1 MKQNL
6 LTRIQAV
13 FLALAVMLSMTV
25 PAFAEEAQTVT
36 IEKMPET
43 LALEIGDT
51 EDLAAEVHLN
61 GAITNKAT
69 SKLKYSSNDDTV
81 ATVVSDTGIVT
92 AVAEGTATITV
103 RYKEYSADCK
113 VTVTAPTV
121 DVTGVT
127 INSIENKPLDIGDT
141 LALTATVTPSNATD
155 KTVTWKSSSSAVASI
170 SAAAS
175 DSSSAVVKA
184 LSPGETIIT
193 AAGGNEKSDQIE
205 ITVSGLVMDKTL
217 NLFVGKSSD
226 LICNPFGNA
235 ALSSITWS
243 SSNISVAGVKDGK
256 VSAYN
261 PGTTTITAKA
271 GAYSVSCTVTV
282 KEDVA
287 DAVTGS
293 MTVGEAF
300 SFSSL
305 MSTLNSR
312 SYEKIQTGLEYV
324 TGLSVSPKAGI
335 LYHGYSSPDVP
346 GSGVGGSE
354 LYYVNGPAGQR
365 KLSEVTFVPA
375 SSFDGTAVISYTGHG
390 SGRSFNGSIRITVEN
405 SGDVAYN
412 TAEDRPL
419 HLEIEDFNQVCNKKT
434 GRSLRYVTF
443 QLPSAS
449 KGTLYYNYSTIGQFS
464 PRVSEDTKYYLSGGS
479 TLLSEV
485 TFVPAKGYTGTVTIP
500 YYGVDTSGGAYSG
513 RITVTVYPLSQ
524 TGTDQITYQV
534 TDSSSVSFDAE
545 DFNRVCMDNTGATL
559 NYLYFDLPSP
569 EQGTLYYNYRLNSAY
584 NNQVSSGT
592 RYFRTS
598 TPKISLVYFVP
609 ASGFNGTATI
619 PYTGYASTGE
629 QFRGEVVIRANG
641 GSGTVRY
648 STNAGKVVDF
658 VGMDFNE
665 ACQNGAGSALSY
677 VQFDLP
683 SSNQGTLYYRYVSS
697 SNKGSKVSS
706 SSHYTTSQ
714 ISNITFVPKGTYQG
728 TVTIPFSGYAVG
740 GGRFNGSVEIVVDP
754 YDWNDTIT
762 YTIYSGGTAHF
773 DSANFNAVSK
783 YHTGE
788 NLDYVRFTLPSSK
801 HGVLYYNYDTNKETG
816 TSVTERTSYY
826 RSGRSRLLEDVV
838 FVADR
843 SFSGTVSIP
852 YTGVSVGGEHFDG
865 IVQISVAERVNT
877 TVSYYGSALPI
888 DLNAADF
895 RSANAFNLP
904 KTLSYIQFNALPD
917 AIYGK
922 LLVNAAR
929 AGTGTPVTIN
939 DRFYVTGTPAIGS
952 VSFVAKPAF
961 QGTVTIPY
969 TAVDAS
975 GNSTEGT
982 IRIYVANRYLNKH
995 FNDIDRYDWAA
1006 PSIEFLF
1013 DSGVISGYGDGR
1025 YGPADT
1031 TTRGAFAYMICKVF
1045 NFEPRTGAGFRDV
1058 TEGSMF
1064 ASEILTAKELG
1075 IVSGYNGYFNP
1086 NDPVTREQAV
1096 VMLKKA
1102 MEVAG
1107 RSVSSG
1113 SVALLDAY
1121 GDGSKV
1127 SSYARSAMATMVRM
1141 GMLSGDENGN
1151 LNPQNPIR
1159 RAEIAVILHKV
1170 MTM

>member
-6 LTRIQAV
+6 LTRVQAA
-13 FLALAVMLSMTV
+13 FLAVAVMLSMTV
-25 PAFAEEAQTVT
+25 PAFGANASDISVTLNKNALILEKNGTETLTVT
-36 IEKMPET
+36 
-43 LALEIGDT
+43 
-51 EDLAAEVHLN
+51 VRN
-61 GAITNKAT
+61 GE
-69 SKLKYSSNDDTV
+69 STV
-81 ATVVSDTGIVT
+81 ASPNIYFLSSDTHVVEVMERTGVVT
-92 AVAEGTATITV
+92 AKGGGTATITAT
-103 RYKEYSADCK
+103 YTKDGTPYSATCA
-113 VTVTAPTV
+113 VTVTVPAISVSLTTNQEQIMEPNAQKT
-121 DVTGVT
+121 
-127 INSIENKPLDIGDT
+127 
-141 LALTATVTPSNATD
+141 LTAEISPSDTTD
-155 KTVTWKSSSSAVASI
+155 KSLTWKSSSSAVASV
-170 SAAAS
+170 
-175 DSSSAVVKA
+175 SSSGVVKA
-184 LSPGETIIT
+184 LAPGTTVIT
-193 AAGGNEKSDQIE
+193 ATTSNGKISNEVKVS
-205 ITVSGLVMDKTL
+205 VSGLVMEPSL
-217 NLFVGKSSD
+217 NLLVGKSQD
-226 LICNPFGNA
+226 LTCDIFGLA
-235 ALSSITWS
+235 DDYDLTWS

-271 GAYSVSCTVTV
+271 GSYSVSCSVTV

-324 TGLSVSPKAGI
+324 TGLSVSPNAGI

-354 LYYVNGPAGQR
+354 LYYVGGSAGQR
-365 KLSEVTFVPA
+365 KLSDVTFVPA
-375 SSFDGTAVISYTGHG
+375 ADFDGTAVISYTGHG
-390 SGRSFNGSIRITVEN
+390 SGRSFNGSIRITVAN

-419 HLEIEDFNQVCNKKT
+419 HLEIEDFNQVCSKRT

-449 KGTLYYNYSTIGQFS
+449 KGTLYYNYSTTGQFS

-513 RITVTVYPLSQ
+513 KITVTVYALSQ
-524 TGTDQITYQV
+524 TGADQITYQV
-534 TDSSSVSFDAE
+534 TDSTSVSFDAD

-559 NYLYFDLPSP
+559 NYLYFDLPDP
-569 EQGTLYYNYRLNSAY
+569 EQGTLYYNYRLSSAY
-584 NNQVSSGT
+584 NSPVTAGT

-609 ASGFNGTATI
+609 ASGFHGTVTI

-629 QFRGEVVIRANG
+629 QFQGEVVIRANG

-658 VGMDFNE
+658 VGLDFNE
-665 ACQNGAGSALSY
+665 ACQNGVGAALSY

-683 SSNQGTLYYRYVSS
+683 STRQGTLYYRYVSS
-697 SNKGSKVSS
+697 SNKGTKVSE
-706 SSHYTTSQ
+706 SSHYTASQ

-740 GGRFNGSVEIVVDP
+740 GGRFTGSVEIVVDP
-754 YDWNDTIT
+754 YDWDDTIS
-762 YTIYSGGTAHF
+762 YTIYAGGTAYF
-773 DSANFNAVSK
+773 DSDNFNAVCK

-801 HGVLYYNYDTNKETG
+801 HGVLYHDYDSNKGTG
-816 TSVTERTSYY
+816 TKVTERTSYY

-838 FVADR
+838 FVAGR
-843 SFSGTVSIP
+843 SFSGTMSIP

-865 IVQISVAERVNT
+865 TVQISVAERVSS

-888 DLNAADF
+888 DLNASDF
-895 RSANAFNLP
+895 RSASASALP
-904 KTLSYIQFNALPD
+904 RTLSYIQFNALPD

-922 LLVNAAR
+922 LLVNATK

-939 DRFYVTGTPAIGS
+939 DRFYVAGTPAIGS

-969 TAVDAS
+969 TAVDTS

-982 IRIYVANRYLNKH
+982 IRIYVDNRYLNKH

-1013 DSGVISGYGDGR
+1013 DSGVISGYGNGR

-1031 TTRGAFAYMICKVF
+1031 TTRGAFASMICKVF

-1058 TEGSMF
+1058 AAGSMF

-1113 SVALLDAY
+1113 SVALLDTY

-1127 SSYARSAMATMVRM
+1127 SNYARSAMATMVRM
-1141 GMLSGDENGN
+1141 GMLSGDEKGN
-1151 LNPQNPIR
+1151 LNPQKPMR

>member
-6 LTRIQAV
+6 WNRIQAA
-13 FLALAVMLSMTV
+13 FLAVAVMLSMTV
-25 PAFAEEAQTVT
+25 PAFAAVT
-36 IEKMPET
+36 ITIENMQKT
-43 LALEIGDT
+43 LALEIGQT
-51 EDLAAEVHLN
+51 ETLTAEVHRN
-61 GAITNKAT
+61 GTHRPNAT
-69 SKLKYSSNDDTV
+69 AALTYLSEKPEV
-81 ATVVSDTGIVT
+81 ATVDSSGVVT
-92 AVAEGTATITV
+92 AVAEGTATITAS
-103 RYKEYSADCK
+103 YIGSDQKEYKAECL
-113 VTVTAPTV
+113 VTVTVPTV
-121 DVTGVT
+121 PAASVSLIPVG
-127 INSIENKPLDIGDT
+127 PHT
-141 LALTATVTPSNATD
+141 LEPGAQKLLTATVAPSDTTD
-155 KTVTWKSSSSAVASI
+155 KTVTWKSSKSSVASV
-170 SAAAS
+170 
-175 DSSSAVVKA
+175 SSSGEVKA
-184 LSPGETIIT
+184 LSPGETTIT
-193 AAGGNEKSDQIE
+193 ATTSNDIVSDGVKIE
-205 ITVSGLVMDKTL
+205 VSGLVMESSL
-217 NLFVGKSSD
+217 NLLVGKSYD
-226 LICNPFGNA
+226 LVCDHFGQANDYD
-235 ALSSITWS
+235 LTWS

-271 GAYSVSCTVTV
+271 GSYSVSCSVTV

-324 TGLSVSPKAGI
+324 TGLSVSPNAGI

-354 LYYVNGPAGQR
+354 LYYVVGSAGQR
-365 KLSEVTFVPA
+365 KLSDVTFVPA
-375 SSFDGTAVISYTGHG
+375 ADFDGTAVISYTGHG
-390 SGRSFNGSIRITVEN
+390 SGRSFNGSIRITVTN

-419 HLEIEDFNQVCNKKT
+419 HLEIEDFNLVCNKKT

-449 KGTLYYNYSTIGQFS
+449 KGTLYYNYSTTGQFS

-513 RITVTVYPLSQ
+513 KITVTVYALSQ

-534 TDSSSVSFDAE
+534 TDSSSVSFDAD
-545 DFNRVCMDNTGATL
+545 DFNQACIDSTGSTL
-559 NYLYFDLPSP
+559 NYLYFDLPDS
-569 EQGTLYYNYRLNSAY
+569 EQGTLYYNYRLSSAY
-584 NNQVSSGT
+584 NNRVSAST

-609 ASGFNGTATI
+609 ASGFHGSVTI

-629 QFRGEVVIRANG
+629 QFQGEVVIRANG

-677 VQFDLP
+677 VKFDLP
-683 SSNQGTLYYRYVSS
+683 STSQGTLYYRYVSS
-697 SNKGSKVSS
+697 SNKGTKVSES
-706 SSHYTTSQ
+706 SSYTTSQ
-714 ISNITFVPKGTYQG
+714 ISNITFVPKSSYQG
-728 TVTIPFSGYAVG
+728 TVTIPFSGYSVD
-740 GGRFNGSVEIVVDP
+740 GGRFSGSVEIVVDP
-754 YDWNDTIT
+754 YDWDDTIS
-762 YTIYSGGTAHF
+762 YTVYAGGAAYF
-773 DSANFNAVSK
+773 DTTDFNTVSQH
-783 YHTGE
+783 HTGE
-788 NLDYVRFTLPSSK
+788 NLSYVRFTLPASK
-801 HGVLYYNYDTNKETG
+801 YGTLYYNYDAGKGTG
-816 TSVTERTSYY
+816 TSVSERTSYY
-826 RSGRSRLLEDVV
+826 RSGNSRLLEDVV
-838 FVADR
+838 FAAA
-843 SFSGTVSIP
+843 SGFSGTVSIS
-852 YTGVSVGGEHFDG
+852 YTGVSVGGESFDG
-865 IVQISVAERVNT
+865 IVQISVAERVSSA
-877 TVSYYGSALPI
+877 VSYYGSALPI
-888 DLNAADF
+888 DLNASDF
-895 RSANAFNLP
+895 RSANASALS

-922 LLVNAAR
+922 LMVNAAR

-939 DRFYVTGTPAIGS
+939 DRFYMTGTPAIGS

-969 TAVDAS
+969 TAVDTS
-975 GNSTEGT
+975 GTSTEGT
-982 IRIYVANRYLNKH
+982 IRIYVANRYLTKH
-995 FNDIDRYDWAA
+995 FTDIDRYDWAA

-1025 YGPADT
+1025 FGPADT
-1031 TTRGAFAYMICKVF
+1031 TTRGAFASMICKVF

-1058 TEGSMF
+1058 AEGSMF
-1064 ASEILTAKELG
+1064 ASAILTAKELG

-1107 RSVSSG
+1107 VNVSSG

-1127 SSYARSAMATMVRM
+1127 SDYARSAMATMVRM
-1141 GMLSGDENGN
+1141 GILSGDENGS
-1151 LNPQNPIR
+1151 LNPQKAMR
-1159 RAEIAVILHKV
+1159 RAEIAVILHKI

>member
-6 LTRIQAV
+6 LTRVQAA
-13 FLALAVMLSMTV
+13 FLAVAVMLSMTV
-25 PAFAEEAQTVT
+25 PAFAEESQTVT

-43 LALEIGDT
+43 LALEIEET
-51 EDLAAEVHLN
+51 EDLAAEVHLD
-61 GAITNKAT
+61 GKITNTAT
-69 SKLKYSSNDDTV
+69 SKLKYSSDNETV
-81 ATVVSDTGIVT
+81 ATVDLITGLVT
-92 AVAEGTATITV
+92 AVTEGQANITV
-103 RYKEYSADCK
+103 TYKTLSATCK

-127 INSIENKPLDIGDT
+127 INSIYNKPLNIGDT
-141 LALTATVTPSNATD
+141 LALTATVSPSNATD
-155 KTVTWKSSSSAVASI
+155 KTVTWKSSNSAVASI
-170 SAAAS
+170 S
-175 DSSSAVVKA
+175 SSGDVKA
-184 LSPGETIIT
+184 LSPGTTIIT
-193 AAGGNEKSDQIE
+193 AAGGNDKSAQLE

-217 NLFVGKSSD
+217 NLLVGKSVD
-226 LICNPFGNA
+226 LICTPFGDA
-235 ALSSITWS
+235 KLSTLTWS

-271 GAYSVSCTVTV
+271 GSYSASCSVTV

-293 MTVGEAF
+293 MTVGETY
-300 SFSSL
+300 SFSTL

-312 SYEKIQTGLEYV
+312 AYEKIQTGLEYV
-324 TGLSVSPKAGI
+324 TGLSVSPNAGI
-335 LYHGYSSPDVP
+335 LFHGYSSPDVP

-365 KLSEVTFVPA
+365 KLSDVTFVPA
-375 SSFDGTAVISYTGHG
+375 ADFDGTAVISYTGFG
-390 SGRSFNGSIRITVEN
+390 SGRSFNGSIRITVSN

-419 HLEIEDFNQVCNKKT
+419 QLEIEDFNLVCNKKT

-449 KGTLYYNYSTIGQFS
+449 KGTLYYNYSTTGQFS
-464 PRVSEDTKYYLSGGS
+464 PRVTEDTNYYLSGGS

-513 RITVTVYPLSQ
+513 KITVMVYALSQ
-524 TGTDQITYQV
+524 TGADQITYQV
-534 TDSSSVSFDAE
+534 TDSTSVSFDAD

-559 NYLYFDLPSP
+559 NYVYFDLPDP
-569 EQGTLYYNYRLNSAY
+569 EQGTLYYNYRLSSAY
-584 NNQVSSGT
+584 NSQVSSGT

-609 ASGFNGTATI
+609 ASGFSGTVTI

-629 QFRGEVVIRANG
+629 QFQGEVVIRANG

-665 ACQNGAGSALSY
+665 ACQNGAGAALSY

-697 SNKGSKVSS
+697 SNKGTQVTESRQ
-706 SSHYTTSQ
+706 YTASQ
-714 ISNITFVPKGTYQG
+714 IDSITFVPKGTYQG

-740 GGRFNGSVEIVVDP
+740 GGRFDGRVEIVVDP
-754 YDWNDTIT
+754 YDWDDTIS
-762 YTIYSGGTAHF
+762 YTVYAGGRAMF
-773 DSANFNAVSK
+773 NSENFNSVCK

-801 HGVLYYNYDTNKETG
+801 QGVLYYDYDSNKGTG
-816 TSVTERTSYY
+816 TAVTERTSYY
-826 RSGRSRLLEDVV
+826 RSGRSRLLEDVY
-838 FVADR
+838 FAA
-843 SFSGTVSIP
+843 SSGFKGTVSIS

-877 TVSYYGSALPI
+877 TVTYYGSALPI

-895 RSANAFNLP
+895 RSANASALP

-922 LLVNAAR
+922 LLVNAVR

-939 DRFYVTGTPAIGS
+939 DRFYMTGTPAIGS

-969 TAVDAS
+969 TAVDTS
-975 GNSTEGT
+975 GTSTEGT
-982 IRIYVANRYLNKH
+982 IRIQVANSYLNKH
-995 FNDIDRYDWAA
+995 FNDIARYDWAA

-1107 RSVSSG
+1107 RTVSSG
-1113 SVALLDAY
+1113 SPALLDAY
-1121 GDGSKV
+1121 GDGAKV
-1127 SSYARSAMATMVRM
+1127 SSYARTAMATMVRM
-1141 GMLSGDENGN
+1141 GMLSGDEKGN
-1151 LNPQNPIR
+1151 LNPQKPIR